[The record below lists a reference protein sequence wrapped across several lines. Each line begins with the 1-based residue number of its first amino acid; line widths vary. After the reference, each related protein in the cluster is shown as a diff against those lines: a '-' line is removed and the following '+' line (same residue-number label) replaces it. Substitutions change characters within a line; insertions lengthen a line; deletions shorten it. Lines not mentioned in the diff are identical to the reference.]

1 MDAAY
6 DSDKLKQIKRSREE
20 DDEGGHKKP
29 KVTDWVAKL
38 GGKPTACTTVDLEKL
53 RFTPLDKSTGGIWG
67 EIGVS
72 LLYDGQRPGSA
83 PTKIA
88 TGGAGSVYNVRFGE
102 NVFVALKRQDYTAEA
117 DWGLEAARKLKECD
131 LVQFVNH
138 VESSLLYTAMER
150 LTSCRAMPLAQRRK
164 YLGPFIDF
172 LTRTLECIE
181 GNNSIFWDMKPANCA
196 YKVCGE
202 SVEFRLIDLDGINNQ
217 QFTYVLADDVSFL
230 HLKNEQTRY
239 AFAITLV
246 AWIFDENEKED
257 PDAPRFS
264 DVFIDPVAPAAD
276 KMDKLGKALAEI
288 GKVDEEAA
296 TFIRENGLKMLSGAA
311 VHQAGN
317 ASDPIGLES
326 SSDSD

>member
-6 DSDKLKQIKRSREE
+6 DSDKLKQIKRSRDE
-20 DDEGGHKKP
+20 DDGGGRKKP

-38 GGKPTACTTVDLEKL
+38 GGKPTRCTTVDLEKL
-53 RFTPLDKSTGGIWG
+53 RFTPLEKSTGGIWG

-72 LLYDGQRPGSA
+72 LLYDGQRPVSA

-88 TGGAGSVYNVRFGE
+88 KGGAGSVYNVRFGE

-131 LVQFVNH
+131 LVQFVSH

-150 LTSCRAMPLAQRRK
+150 LTSCEAMPLTQRRK

-181 GNNSIFWDMKPANCA
+181 GNNSIFWDMKLANCA

-217 QFTYVLADDVSFL
+217 QFTYVLAGNVNFL

-246 AWIFDENEKED
+246 AWFFDENKKKD
-257 PDAPRFS
+257 PDAPR
-264 DVFIDPVAPAAD
+264 DVFKHPFARAAD
-276 KMDKLGKALAEI
+276 KMDKLKEALAEI

-311 VHQAGN
+311 VHQAGS
-317 ASDPIGLES
+317 ASNPIVLDS
-326 SSDSD
+326 SPDSD

>member
-1 MDAAY
+1 DDLSGSDTD
-6 DSDKLKQIKRSREE
+6 DSDKPKQIKRSREE
-20 DDEGGHKKP
+20 DDEGGRKEAKKP

-38 GGKPTACTTVDLEKL
+38 GGKPTRCTAVDLENL
-53 RFTPLDKSTGGIWG
+53 RFTPLDKSTEATWGG
-67 EIGVS
+67 IGVS
-72 LLYDGQRPGSA
+72 LLYNGQRPVSG

-88 TGGAGSVYNVRFGE
+88 KGGAGSVYNVRFGE

-117 DWGLEAARKLKECD
+117 ASGLAAARRLKECD
-131 LVQFVNH
+131 LVQFVSH

-150 LTSCRAMPLAQRRK
+150 LTSCRAMPLTQRRK

-181 GNNSIFWDMKPANCA
+181 GNNSIFWDMKLANCA

-217 QFTYVLADDVSFL
+217 QFTYVLAGNVNFL

-246 AWIFDENEKED
+246 AWFFEENKKKD

-264 DVFIDPVAPAAD
+264 DVFKHPFARAAD
-276 KMDKLGKALAEI
+276 KMNK
-288 GKVDEEAA
+288 
-296 TFIRENGLKMLSGAA
+296 
-311 VHQAGN
+311 
-317 ASDPIGLES
+317 
-326 SSDSD
+326 